1 MKFTAAG
8 DMIIQRRIQNDFI
21 GYEEL
26 TPFINQGDVKF
37 FNLETTLNYEG
48 ECCSSQLSGGT
59 YIRTNPEVL
68 EDIKKFGFNMTSFNN
83 NHAMDFSMGGFIKT
97 LEYVKK
103 SGLVHSGTGMNLG
116 EASAPKYLET
126 NAGRVALI
134 AVNTNFSPDMLA
146 GEQTPRVPGRPGIN
160 GLRLDSY
167 VELPKE
173 DLEVIKRIA
182 KETNINAAK
191 EITRKEGYYPDLADN
206 EAEFGEM
213 KFVEGEKS
221 RFVRKINKNDMARVE
236 RAIYEAK
243 LQADYIIISVH
254 SHQLSGDQ
262 KETPSDFLEE
272 FAHACIDLGANAI
285 IGHGPHLLRPIEVY
299 KESPIF
305 YSLGDFILQ
314 LYDIELAPE
323 EFFAKYGLSAASST
337 VHELLKTRSRD
348 FTVGLMTDKRMFQ
361 TVVPFWEMEDKKLVS
376 LKLMPVEAAM
386 EGNHSEIGL
395 PRRSDGYEICEYLN
409 KMSEPYGV
417 KITRQ
422 EDGILNCEW

>member
-8 DMIIQRRIQNDFI
+8 DMIIQRRIQNDFV

-26 TPFINQGDVKF
+26 TPFITQGDARF

-83 NHAMDFSMGGFIKT
+83 NHAMDFSMGGFLKT
-97 LEYVKK
+97 AEYVKK

-146 GEQTPRVPGRPGIN
+146 GEQSPRVAGRPGIN
-160 GLRLDSY
+160 GIRINKHI
-167 VELPKE
+167 ELPKE

-182 KETNINAAK
+182 KDTNINASN
-191 EITRKEGYYPDLADN
+191 EIIRKEGYLAELPEN

-213 KFVEGEKS
+213 RFLEGEKS
-221 RFVRKINKNDMARVE
+221 RYVMSINKMDMARVE
-236 RAIYEAK
+236 RAIYEAQ
-243 LQADYIIISVH
+243 LQADYILVSIH
-254 SHQLSGDQ
+254 SHQLSGDK
-262 KETPSDFLEE
+262 KETPSEFLKE
-272 FAHACIDLGANAI
+272 FAHRCIDLGANAI

-299 KESPIF
+299 KDSPIF

-323 EFFAKYGLSAASST
+323 EFFAKFGLSAATST
-337 VHELLKTRSRD
+337 VHDLLKTRSRN

-361 TVVPFWEMEDKKLVS
+361 TVIPFWEMKDKKLVS

-422 EDGILNCEW
+422 DDGILACQW

>member
-1 MKFTAAG
+1 MRFTAAG
-8 DMIIQRRIQNDFI
+8 DAIIQRRIQNDFK

-26 TPFINQGDVKF
+26 TSFITQGDARF

-68 EDIKKFGFNMTSFNN
+68 EDIKKFGFNMTNFNN
-83 NHAMDFSMGGFIKT
+83 NHAMDFSVGGFLKT
-97 LEYVKK
+97 AEYVKQ

-126 NAGRVALI
+126 SAGRVALI
-134 AVNTNFSPDMLA
+134 SVNTNFSLDMMA
-146 GEQTPRVPGRPGIN
+146 GEQTPRVAGRPGIN
-160 GLRLDSY
+160 GLRIQKH

-173 DLEVIKRIA
+173 DLEIIRRIA
-182 KETNINAAK
+182 KETNINAAQ
-191 EITRKEGYYPDLADN
+191 EISRSEGYRPQLPEN
-206 EAEFGEM
+206 EVEFGEM
-213 KFVEGEKS
+213 KFIEGKQPRHVMS
-221 RFVRKINKNDMARVE
+221 INKKDMARVE
-236 RAIYEAK
+236 QAIYEAQ
-243 LQADYIIISVH
+243 LQADYILVSVH
-254 SHQLSGDQ
+254 SHQLSGTT
-262 KETPSDFLEE
+262 KETPSEFLKE
-272 FAHACIDLGANAI
+272 FAHTCIDLGANAI

-299 KESPIF
+299 KDSPIF

-314 LYDIELAPE
+314 LYNIELAPE
-323 EFFAKYGLSAASST
+323 EFFAKYGLSAATST
-337 VHELLKTRSRD
+337 VHELLKKRSRD
-348 FTVGLMTDKRMFQ
+348 FTVGLMTDRRMYQ
-361 TVVPFWEMEDKKLVS
+361 TVIPFWEMKDKKLVS

-409 KMSEPYGV
+409 KMSEPYGT

-422 EDGILNCEW
+422 DDGILVCTW